1 MAEVRWIFL
10 QYDKDKNGY
19 VSIEE
24 AHDILRK
31 VLHVT
36 SAAQRST
43 AQRSYRSW
51 LVNEIIYVL
60 AASLAPPLKLFVR

>member
-31 VLHVT
+31 VLHDVN
-36 SAAQRST
+36 SASQQRQ
-43 AQRSYRSW
+43 QR
-51 LVNEIIYVL
+51 
-60 AASLAPPLKLFVR
+60 LFIVYD